1 MEEEIN
7 KIENKIEKQ
16 QKRLEQSSLALEL
29 LKDYKKSTK
38 RLFII
43 ILVILCMWFIT
54 IGYLIYI
61 LNDTT
66 DYKSIDIDN
75 VSQIDNSSI
84 KNGDDLWVE

>member
-16 QKRLEQSSLALEL
+16 QKKIEQSSVALEL
-29 LKDYKKSTK
+29 LKDNKKTTK

-61 LNDTT
+61 LNDINSST
-66 DYKSIDIDN
+66 IDIDN
-75 VSQIDNSSI
+75 VSQIYNSSI
-84 KNGDDLWVE
+84 KNGDDVWVE

>member
-61 LNDTT
+61 LNDINSST
-66 DYKSIDIDN
+66 IDIDN

-84 KNGDDLWVE
+84 KNGDDVWLE

>member
-61 LNDTT
+61 LNDINSST
-66 DYKSIDIDN
+66 IDIDN

-84 KNGDDLWVE
+84 KNGDDVLVE

>member
-61 LNDTT
+61 LNDINSST
-66 DYKSIDIDN
+66 IDIDN

-84 KNGDDLWVE
+84 KNGDDVWVE